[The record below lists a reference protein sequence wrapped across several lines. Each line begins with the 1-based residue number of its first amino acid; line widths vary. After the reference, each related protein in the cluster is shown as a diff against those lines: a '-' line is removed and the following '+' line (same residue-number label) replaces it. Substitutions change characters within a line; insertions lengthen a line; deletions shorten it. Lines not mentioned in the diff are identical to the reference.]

1 MHALLQADHIAVGDH
16 VVDDLGG
23 DMNISLSVESDWSKT
38 VRSNNLRFLHDATK
52 KEIRMR
58 WRRGREEEEENK
70 TIYFGKLDAR
80 RMFWDGCVFDLGRHD
95 CCLGGKEQST
105 SSILV

>member
-52 KEIRMR
+52 KRNQDEVEKRKR
-58 WRRGREEEEENK
+58 RRG
-70 TIYFGKLDAR
+70 GKQNNL
-80 RMFWDGCVFDLGRHD
+80 FWEVGRA
-95 CCLGGKEQST
+95 
-105 SSILV
+105 